1 MTMFQRCFFLFAGF
15 LSVCQKHPWVQAP
28 EKLVYKLELYIYYTS
43 NAPLAKPNTRTLKL
57 LYLHYNCWRNEKE
70 SLMKFMNF
78 IITSNG
84 FCYLLLDFSFFNS
97 PNFFFLSCLCLTGAV
112 EVSSKTE
119 HKTSKISFKNPSEF
133 SSYPSAALE
142 RKEIGFADL
151 HFDCT
156 HTIFSS

>member
-15 LSVCQKHPWVQAP
+15 LSVCQKHPWVQAL
-28 EKLVYKLELYIYYTS
+28 EKIVYKLELYIYYTS

-84 FCYLLLDFSFFNS
+84 FCYLLEFSFFNS
-97 PNFFFLSCLCLTGAV
+97 PTFVLVCA
-112 EVSSKTE
+112 
-119 HKTSKISFKNPSEF
+119 
-133 SSYPSAALE
+133 
-142 RKEIGFADL
+142 
-151 HFDCT
+151 
-156 HTIFSS
+156 